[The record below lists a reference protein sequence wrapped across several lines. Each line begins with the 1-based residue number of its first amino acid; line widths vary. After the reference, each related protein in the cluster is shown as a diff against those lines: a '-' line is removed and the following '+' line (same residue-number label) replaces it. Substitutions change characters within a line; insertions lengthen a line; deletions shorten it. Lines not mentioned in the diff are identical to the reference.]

1 MMAGDITAMAGFA
14 LLAVVK
20 HFQEKDEVARFYW
33 TLSFIVAANLK

>member
-1 MMAGDITAMAGFA
+1 MMAGEIIAMAGFA

-33 TLSFIVAANLK
+33 ILAFIVAANI